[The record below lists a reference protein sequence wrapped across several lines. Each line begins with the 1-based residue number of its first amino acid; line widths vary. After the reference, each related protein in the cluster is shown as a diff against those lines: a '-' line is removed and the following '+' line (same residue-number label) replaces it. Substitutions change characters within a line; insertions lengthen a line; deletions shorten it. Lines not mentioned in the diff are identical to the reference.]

1 MRRFADIVE
10 EVKSLSDEEKVELSE
25 ILDHIRIEKRREEIL
40 RNHQL
45 SLEELKTGK
54 LKFYD
59 KAEDVLNALNE
70 D

>member
-45 SLEELKTGK
+45 GLEELKAGK

>member
-40 RNHQL
+40 RNHH
-45 SLEELKTGK
+45 SAIDELKSGK
-54 LKFYD
+54 LKSYD
-59 KAEDVLNALNE
+59 KAEDIISTLNE